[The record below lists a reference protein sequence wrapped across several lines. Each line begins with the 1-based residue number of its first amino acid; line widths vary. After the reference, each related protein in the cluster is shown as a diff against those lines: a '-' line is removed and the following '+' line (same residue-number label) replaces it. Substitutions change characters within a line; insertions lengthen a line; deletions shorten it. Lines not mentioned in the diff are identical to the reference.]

1 MNSSHWAG
9 ACGLV
14 GRSDGR
20 GRCPSA
26 RLPSMGAGCQRGDA
40 GMRLNVE
47 AMSSYVDHTRSR
59 LVLIIYN
66 EMGKH

>member
-1 MNSSHWAG
+1 MVSSVA
-9 ACGLV
+9 LTV
-14 GRSDGR
+14 GVAAQ
-20 GRCPSA
+20 SA
-26 RLPSMGAGCQRGDA
+26 RPPSMGAGCQLGDA

-47 AMSSYVDHTRSR
+47 ALLSYVDHTRSR